1 MEETAQK
8 LDRADYE
15 VRFQSSRRDLVA
27 ALRYRES
34 RFVRLAEY
42 LGELRRLMCDLKI
55 ECEATDEDTKLDE
68 LDELDEILQS
78 QLTLSLIV
86 FGRSNTGKS
95 TLLNQLL
102 RDWQESPASSRITGL
117 FPTAEHTCTAR
128 LTCTSHGPSRTVS
141 IQDVITSQAIVDTTA
156 FEDSRELREYIDL
169 KGNERED
176 RNTAM
181 LVKVSLPNEL
191 LRYNLQLVD
200 SPGMGENAQMNETV
214 RNFLN
219 GAKSAIVVYTVNGTE
234 GYKPEPDTENIRFLM
249 EEHSSMQ
256 KVFVANRIDCCI
268 KSYYKNLCEEV
279 QCEDSSDEEEVVKS
293 LENDIEGF
301 QYSAHCQEHM
311 LKRMGSVMESFSQ
324 YHPGCITPGSET
336 ALLGVSAK
344 SVENFLSNNWP
355 VPHPPYLDSFLE
367 LEARIAALVYAN
379 ARQKLT
385 DAMAIMK
392 RLLMLASVHL
402 LAFKLSSV
410 VTSSLT
416 EMPMELMSRAL
427 RVIKDTYERIS
438 KALLSVAAEDSLL
451 DLSDPESELNVLKNQ
466 FARDG
471 AKMQAAADVSLVM
484 RQAEAKLIAS
494 LTQGKNREFQA
505 AVRLLCSFKDILVS
519 HLKAELRSKYK
530 EVLARSVLSHTAHSV
545 MEGLCSSAE
554 EFHNDLAIIK
564 CTFEPNDTEFGDLCA
579 SHLVDG
585 MRQALPRLV
594 RTAEFAQLVASKSP
608 DKRTRQLDYFLAGI
622 DLRKLTGEAI
632 ELYCAQ
638 LCQKKTDIEDRLTV
652 QLDELRQRSFDS
664 VEKKLRLKP
673 LKRDLTVL
681 LFKLTGM
688 DTELRWNASNVTR
701 ECEQVRQC
709 QQEVSNLR
717 CPQLGS
723 RRRCILRP
731 RISGGRA
738 ADLLC
743 RCLHLPADCLKRMA
757 SSAMRL
763 RSKLPSS
770 VQFAWF
776 FLDEPDCDSGTTE
789 TAATDKADDVQLL
802 LGVLTNEAS
811 CRFLSELH
819 PHSITDVDRLVWMR
833 SLLMCQ
839 ANFASAE
846 LHYRPMDYR
855 PSNVLIVDMTS
866 DPAGGGDGAGSGA
879 MPDPTHLLA
888 EAGQAAESASLAACI
903 VTLFG
908 YTSNT
913 AEHSPAGWNEHYEA
927 QLQRAVSNPETF
939 LTYLPSCLG
948 GRQNRSLISC
958 VSDCVSACLAG
969 LDSAKVEALSK
980 SVQRLLPV

>member
-128 LTCTSHGPSRTVS
+128 LTCTSHGRAGQCQSRT
-141 IQDVITSQAIVDTTA
+141 QAIVDTTA

-234 GYKPEPDTENIRFLM
+234 GYKPEP
-249 EEHSSMQ
+249 
-256 KVFVANRIDCCI
+256 
-268 KSYYKNLCEEV
+268 
-279 QCEDSSDEEEVVKS
+279 DSSDEEEVVKS

-494 LTQGKNREFQA
+494 LTQGKNREFQGSRQTA
-505 AVRLLCSFKDILVS
+505 MQLQGYLI
-519 HLKAELRSKYK
+519 
-530 EVLARSVLSHTAHSV
+530 LSHTAHSV

-701 ECEQVRQC
+701 ESWQSKTLHPETADQ
-709 QQEVSNLR
+709 
-717 CPQLGS
+717 
-723 RRRCILRP
+723 RRPSCGPALP
-731 RISGGRA
+731 LSP
-738 ADLLC
+738 
-743 RCLHLPADCLKRMA
+743 LPADCLKRMA

-770 VQFAWF
+770 VQFGWF

-855 PSNVLIVDMTS
+855 PSNVLIVDMTN

-888 EAGQAAESASLAACI
+888 EAGQAAESASLAAGI